1 MRLVKPSFEIL
12 TDTNND
18 SIIHQLKTIELA
30 GRNCYKS
37 EDRICDDS
45 YNKII
50 GMLRLKKHLS
60 VLEHGNVT
68 VRFIGSR
75 AFSHQLVRHRIAAY
89 SQESQRYCNY
99 NKGKFGSEVTF
110 IEPVDFDDWSEDQRD
125 IFKLGLK
132 KSEDVYKALIEEGLK
147 AEDARGV
154 LPNQAKTEVVVTMN
168 LRSWMHFFSMRCDKH
183 AQKEIRY
190 LATGLLEEFHKLM
203 PVIFEELHKEYVS
216 GRDSSSN

>member
-1 MRLVKPSFEIL
+1 MRLIKPSFEIL
-12 TDTNND
+12 SLSGSDFVE
-18 SIIHQLKTIELA
+18 SQLKIIELA

-37 EDRICDDS
+37 EDKICDGS

-60 VLEHGNVT
+60 VLEHGNMT
-68 VRFIGSR
+68 VRMIGSR

-99 NKGKFGSEVTF
+99 NKGKFGSEITF
-110 IEPVDFDDWSEDQRD
+110 IEPVDWGDWSDNNKTV
-125 IFKLGLK
+125 FL
-132 KSEDVYKALIEEGLK
+132 KALQDSEIHYQELVKEGLK

-154 LPNQAKTEVVVTMN
+154 LPNQTKTEIVVTMN
-168 LRSWMHFFSMRCDKH
+168 LRSWMHFFDMRCDKH

-190 LATGLLEEFHKLM
+190 LATGLLREFYKLM
-203 PVIFEELHKEYVS
+203 PVIFEEHAEQYLEVK
-216 GRDSSSN
+216 GA